1 MIWYLL
7 VRQIAPFR
15 SQWLSIHAP
24 RNDLVVMNMNNTLLQ
39 QIQQA
44 FRAMRNPEQALH
56 MKAYMLNQFEFIG
69 IRATPRRQT
78 LKTVVKAWPKA
89 TFTRACVLKLA
100 KQLWQLPGPSAC
112 MGAARGHDPP
122 TPVGFVKFDHTRSRQ
137 ALVDVKLH

>member
-1 MIWYLL
+1 MTST
-7 VRQIAPFR
+7 VFT
-15 SQWLSIHAP
+15 
-24 RNDLVVMNMNNTLLQ
+24 D
-39 QIQQA
+39 IQRT
-44 FRAMRNPEQALH
+44 FRALSNPEQALH

-112 MGAARGHDPP
+112 MGAARGHDSP